1 MSYRLSYALLI
12 LAGAMN
18 VGCSPSASSHSP
30 HVFLGVA
37 EDETSGEGPV
47 GLRNGEALQVHTV
60 SKVEEAAYEEYLQ
73 AKNDAKIVAEESY
86 NGFIYWAT
94 KESRDVPFENATA
107 WVTVLERYRTKSR

>member
-1 MSYRLSYALLI
+1 MPYRLRYALLI
-12 LAGAMN
+12 LAGAVT

-47 GLRNGEALQVHTV
+47 GLLNGEAIQVHTV
-60 SKVEEAAYEEYLQ
+60 SKVKEAAYEEYLR
-73 AKNDAKIVAEESY
+73 AKKDAKIVAEENY

>member
-1 MSYRLSYALLI
+1 MSYPLRYALLI
-12 LAGAMN
+12 LAGAVT

-47 GLRNGEALQVHTV
+47 GLLNGEAIQVHTV
-60 SKVEEAAYEEYLQ
+60 SKVKEAAYEEYLR
-73 AKNDAKIVAEESY
+73 AKKDAKIVAEENY